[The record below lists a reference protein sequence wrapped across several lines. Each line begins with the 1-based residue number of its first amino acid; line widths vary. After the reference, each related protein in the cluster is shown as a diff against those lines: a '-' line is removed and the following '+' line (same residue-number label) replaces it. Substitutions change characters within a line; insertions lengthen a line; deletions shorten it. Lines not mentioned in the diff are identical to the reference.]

1 MNLFEMYGN
10 RPHGKKDKV
19 LYQLVPRVFSFSNI
33 GTPVRVGPVAAILKN
48 EKAKS
53 QLLFRLKSLS
63 MLGVPGRTIASA
75 DAELLSLFGFALPT
89 RRMLQQEQALLK
101 RATFG
106 SFCCEE

>member
-1 MNLFEMYGN
+1 M
-10 RPHGKKDKV
+10 
-19 LYQLVPRVFSFSNI
+19 
-33 GTPVRVGPVAAILKN
+33 GPVAAILKN

-89 RRMLQQEQALLK
+89 RRMLQEEQALLK

>member
-1 MNLFEMYGN
+1 MNFFEIYGN
-10 RPHGKKDKV
+10 RPHGKKGKASS
-19 LYQLVPRVFSFSNI
+19 LGSSRFPISAP
-33 GTPVRVGPVAAILKN
+33 PVHVGPVAAVLKS

-89 RRMLQQEQALLK
+89 RRMLQEEQALLK